1 MLPHSPFSN
10 ICGCLCVFLSANIY
24 VSGTKRPQTCGFS
37 VRYMP
42 LILQAQQSMKIIHT
56 LQGIINLH
64 D

>member
-1 MLPHSPFSN
+1 MLVEQRD
-10 ICGCLCVFLSANIY
+10 L
-24 VSGTKRPQTCGFS
+24 KTCGFS

-42 LILQAQQSMKIIHT
+42 LILQAQQSMNIIHT